1 MGWTNMSDVS
11 FTDFAYQAIEQA
23 EQKRTHLMYLVI
35 GCLLASL
42 PGLAING
49 YFYQVAIHSKGG
61 LSSGSLELIIIL
73 AMICLVLLAVG
84 LQKFVLF
91 RGLGNK
97 LHQIEL
103 LEQTIYNEVIRTDD
117 L

>member
-1 MGWTNMSDVS
+1 MSDVS

-49 YFYQVAIHSKGG
+49 YFYQVALHSKGG

-117 L
+117 P